1 MHREP
6 EIEIRYLFLNPG
18 SALTWSADL
27 CKSIP
32 GRAVRTLLHYGWW
45 KARFFFFILSTDVSA
60 HAWWLYASQSRTDQP
75 INNWPAEQPDM
86 HRGDQE
92 ASSTDAGRGGGEHS
106 LFGTTSLLSAR
117 CFILSSTGMLHPRPR
132 LTAASLVIHFLADI

>member
-6 EIEIRYLFLNPG
+6 EIEIHYLFLNPG

-32 GRAVRTLLHYGWW
+32 GRAVRTLLHYGRW
-45 KARFFFFILSTDVSA
+45 KAHFFFYFINRCFCTRMMS
-60 HAWWLYASQSRTDQP
+60 HALQSRTDQP

-106 LFGTTSLLSAR
+106 LFGTTSLLSDR

-132 LTAASLVIHFLADI
+132 LTAASLLIHFLADI